1 MFQEDCQN
9 GLIEINGGTCHIADK
24 HDWILPVKM
33 VDLSSGLFLV
43 SLEKK
48 RAGLGFHSR
57 TGIGLTSHNEN
68 DGDQE
73 IIGE

>member
-9 GLIEINGGTCHIADK
+9 RLIEINGGTCHIADK

-43 SLEKK
+43 SLEQRGLALVFTLEQESALLATMKMTVIKK
-48 RAGLGFHSR
+48 S
-57 TGIGLTSHNEN
+57 
-68 DGDQE
+68 
-73 IIGE
+73 

>member
-43 SLEKK
+43 SLEQRGLALVFTLEQESALLATMKVTVIKK
-48 RAGLGFHSR
+48 S
-57 TGIGLTSHNEN
+57 
-68 DGDQE
+68 
-73 IIGE
+73 

>member
-43 SLEKK
+43 SLEQRGLALVFTLEQESALLATMKMTVIKK
-48 RAGLGFHSR
+48 S
-57 TGIGLTSHNEN
+57 
-68 DGDQE
+68 
-73 IIGE
+73 

>member
-43 SLEKK
+43 SLEQRGLALVFTLEQESALLATMKTTVIKK
-48 RAGLGFHSR
+48 S
-57 TGIGLTSHNEN
+57 
-68 DGDQE
+68 
-73 IIGE
+73 